1 MRPGARVT
9 TPYGPGTVAYV
20 RMDGTKPVSVSVVLD
35 ARRSCPGYYVTVMPA
50 KGVAVVATDKV

>member
-1 MRPGARVT
+1 
-9 TPYGPGTVAYV
+9 
-20 RMDGTKPVSVSVVLD
+20 MDGTKPVSVSVVLD